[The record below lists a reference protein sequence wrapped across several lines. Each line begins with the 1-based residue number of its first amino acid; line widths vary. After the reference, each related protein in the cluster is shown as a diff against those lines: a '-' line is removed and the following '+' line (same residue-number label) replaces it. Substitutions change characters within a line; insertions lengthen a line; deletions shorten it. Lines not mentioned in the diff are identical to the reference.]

1 MVQFAIVDEKTS
13 IAGQLHVSDMQKAA
27 KEGYTLIINNRPD
40 GESFAQPNSEDLSAE
55 AEKHNLTFVSL
66 PFSQPPQITPA
77 MVAEFA
83 RLFNEAEGKV
93 LVFCR
98 SGWRSTIL
106 WAAGMVTLGMPIAD
120 VLEKTASLGVS
131 LQQAAPFL
139 QGLAKAAQSI
149 SSPQSKSA

>member
-1 MVQFAIVDEKTS
+1 MVQFATVDKKTS
-13 IAGQLHVSDMQKAA
+13 IAGQLHISDMQKAA
-27 KEGYTLIINNRPD
+27 TEGYTLIINNRPD
-40 GESFAQPNSEDLSAE
+40 GESFGQPNSEDLSAE

-66 PFSQPPQITPA
+66 PFSQPAQITPT
-77 MVAEFA
+77 MVAEFV

-106 WAAGMVTLGMPIAD
+106 WAAGMVALEMPIAD
-120 VLEKTASLGVS
+120 VLEKTASIGIN
-131 LQQAAPFL
+131 LQQAVPFL
-139 QGLAKAAQSI
+139 QNLAKAAQAI